1 MIHFT
6 TQSLFKRTRFFL
18 IIVIISWFVV
28 FPVYLHLFAF
38 DDLSGISPH
47 PFFKAI
53 SKDNSV
59 AMLDHKGKKEKILIP
74 TFEVKNHSEVIF
86 FFRSTRNSYPN
97 GFGLCSKQVIL
108 RC

>member
-18 IIVIISWFVV
+18 IFVIILWFVV